1 MNLTIPYI
9 LTFFMVS
16 MRLGTL
22 MMMIPAFGG
31 NFVPMQIR
39 ILFVFTITVVL
50 VPAVEV
56 VGIGSIHLWE
66 IAYYAVGEVLLG
78 LFLGVCV
85 RSLFAI
91 VEVAGQLISRNMGL
105 MMAEQFDPSNGMNA
119 NLIGVLLFY
128 FTTILFFIIGGH
140 HQVLHALTQSF
151 SIVPIMKDQLVI
163 GNFQSVAGILSQVFA
178 LAISIAAP
186 FIAVNFIIT
195 LGFGVLGKVAP
206 KINVM
211 LISFSFRIV
220 GGMVVFLITANLIFN
235 FLLHYTQEVPNSM
248 LEFLIN

>member
-1 MNLTIPYI
+1 MSLTIPYI
-9 LTFFMVS
+9 ITFFMVA
-16 MRLGTL
+16 MRLGAL

-31 NFVPMQIR
+31 NFVPMQVR
-39 ILFVFTITVVL
+39 ILFVFVITVIL
-50 VPAVEV
+50 VPSVEIIGLV
-56 VGIGSIHLWE
+56 SINTWEIVYFGIGE
-66 IAYYAVGEVLLG
+66 ILIG

-91 VEVAGQLISRNMGL
+91 VEVAGELISRNMGL
-105 MMAEQFDPSNGMNA
+105 MMAQQFDPASGANA

-140 HQVLHALTQSF
+140 HKVIHALSQSF
-151 SIVPIMKDQLVI
+151 HIVPIMKDSWVI
-163 GNFQSVAGILSQVFA
+163 GNFQSVAGVLAQVFA
-178 LAISIAAP
+178 LAVSISAP

-220 GGMVVFLITANLIFN
+220 GGLIVFLITANLIFN
-235 FLLHYTQEVPNSM
+235 FLLHYSEEVPNSM

>member
-1 MNLTIPYI
+1 MSLTIPYI
-9 LTFFMVS
+9 ITFFMVA
-16 MRLGTL
+16 MRLGAL

-39 ILFVFTITVVL
+39 ILFVFVITVIL
-50 VPAVEV
+50 VPAVEI
-56 VGIGSIHLWE
+56 VGLSSISIWQ
-66 IAYYAVGEVLLG
+66 IAYFAVGEILVG

-105 MMAEQFDPSNGMNA
+105 MMAEQFDPASGANS

-140 HQVLHALTQSF
+140 HQVILSLTQSF
-151 SIVPIMKDQLVI
+151 SIVPIMKDSWVI
-163 GNFQSVAGILSQVFA
+163 GNFKSVAGILTQVFA
-178 LAISIAAP
+178 LAVSISAP

-220 GGMVVFLITANLIFN
+220 GGMIIFLITANLIFN
-235 FLLHYTQEVPNSM
+235 FLLHYSQEVPNSM